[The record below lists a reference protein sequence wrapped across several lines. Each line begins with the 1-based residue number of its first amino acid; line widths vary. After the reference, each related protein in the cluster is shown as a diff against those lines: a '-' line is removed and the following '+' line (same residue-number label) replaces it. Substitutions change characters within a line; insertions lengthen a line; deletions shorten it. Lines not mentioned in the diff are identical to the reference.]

1 VGYIDAG
8 WVLLLCLTGFMIYLQ
23 AHTFTKR
30 EKLKAERVQ
39 ESLELLSVKTDTA
52 ADDVKRRLDRLERAE
67 ALLNFIVKDYQQTV
81 DAAKEK
87 AEENKSIRKIVR
99 INNDP
104 ND

>member
-1 VGYIDAG
+1 MGFIDAG

-39 ESLELLSVKTDTA
+39 ESLELLTVKTATA
-52 ADDVKRRLDRLERAE
+52 ADDVKKRLDRLERAE
-67 ALLNFIVKDYQQTV
+67 ALLNFIVKDYREAQ
-81 DAAKEK
+81 EK
-87 AEENKSIRKIVR
+87 DENNKHLRKIVR
-99 INNDP
+99 INNDT